1 MRFTTTEVDGVVLVE
16 VDRISDD
23 RGFFAR
29 SWDETGFAAE
39 GLKASWVQANVGFSI
54 KAGTLRGMHFQRA
67 PHAEVKLVRCTLGA
81 VWDVALDLR
90 PHSPTYLQSVG
101 AELTAE
107 NRSALWIPE
116 GCAHGYQTLVDESEI
131 TYFTSTPFV
140 KEAATGAGTD
150 DPAFGITWPLPVSV
164 ISYQDRSWPRW
175 GPVPEEA

>member
-1 MRFTTTEVDGVVLVE
+1 VRFAPTAVEGVVLVE

-29 SWDETGFAAE
+29 AWDVSEFAAE
-39 GLKASWVQANVGFSI
+39 RLEATWVQANVGFSI
-54 KAGTLRGMHFQRA
+54 KAGTLRGMHFQRE
-67 PHAEVKLVRCTLGA
+67 PHAEVKLVRCTMGA

-90 PHSPTYLQSVG
+90 PDSPTYLRSAGV
-101 AELTAE
+101 ELTAD

-131 TYFTSTPFV
+131 TYFTSAPFV
-140 KEAATGAGTD
+140 KDAATGAGVD

-175 GPVPEEA
+175 ETTPEEG